1 MADNV
6 LMQTFTGNHTVA
18 ALIVVLAL
26 WEVYWT
32 YRACWLAAQR
42 NEKRW
47 FLFFSCSTYW
57 AYPKLFI
64 SGKIKAGVTPKHTF
78 KGLIVTDILHPIS
91 AVRLPLAIAVKEVG
105 TGLLSQASH

>member
-18 ALIVVLAL
+18 ALILVLML

-47 FLFFSCSTYW
+47 FLFFLVFNLLGIPEIIYLR
-57 AYPKLFI
+57 KN
-64 SGKIKAGVTPKHTF
+64 
-78 KGLIVTDILHPIS
+78 KGGSDAEAHF
-91 AVRLPLAIAVKEVG
+91 
-105 TGLLSQASH
+105 